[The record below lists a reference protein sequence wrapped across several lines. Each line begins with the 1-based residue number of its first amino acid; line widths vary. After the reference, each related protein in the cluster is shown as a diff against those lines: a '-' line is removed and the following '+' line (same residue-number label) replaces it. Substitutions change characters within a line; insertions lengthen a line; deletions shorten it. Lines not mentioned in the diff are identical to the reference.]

1 MNGAVV
7 KSTGEEESRNPQS
20 KLEVG
25 NLAFI
30 IYILISIN
38 HEKELSVIYIL
49 LIAE

>member
-7 KSTGEEESRNPQS
+7 KSTGEEESSIQ
-20 KLEVG
+20 VG

-38 HEKELSVIYIL
+38 HEKELSVISHTQLYL
-49 LIAE
+49 LIIP